1 MRRLGLFLMFLLV
14 ADDAASAASGPDRTA
29 AVQAEVE
36 TALQRLSALDPS
48 VGLAYGAVDVVP
60 HGSSYNVA
68 VADVSVRLAA
78 NDPGYLD
85 LGIVS
90 FRLSPE
96 GDDLYRIDRLVTP
109 ARIPHRGADGR
120 IDGIWELDNRQVSGL
135 WSRHRGGF
143 LRRDAA
149 IDLGL
154 AITGLDTAMQA
165 IAAAPPQAGSNLRWM
180 QLLLFRA
187 LARRDVDAGGEIVD
201 RYDLEVTPKG
211 VVAVNGK
218 SLDFLSPAALSMP

>member
-1 MRRLGLFLMFLLV
+1 MRRLSLFLMFLLV
-14 ADDAASAASGPDRTA
+14 ADAVSAESGPDRTA

-48 VGLAYGAVDVVP
+48 LGLAYGAVDVVP
-60 HGSSYNVA
+60 RGSSYNVA

-96 GDDLYRIDRLVTP
+96 GDDFYRIDRLATP
-109 ARIPHRGADGR
+109 AQILHRGGDGR
-120 IDGIWELDNRQVSGL
+120 IDGIWVLDNRQVSGL

-143 LRRDAA
+143 LRREAA
-149 IDLGL
+149 IEVGL
-154 AITGLDTAMQA
+154 AITGLDAAMQA

-187 LARRDVDAGGEIVD
+187 LARREVDAGGGIVD
-201 RYDLEVTPKG
+201 HYDLKVTPNG
-211 VVAVNGK
+211 AVAVNGR